1 VKSKEIARTLARQK
15 HLPQAAA
22 QDQIDE
28 LVHKILKRLK
38 QGKPVELPGL
48 GKLIPRKSR

>member
-1 VKSKEIARTLARQK
+1 MKSREIARTLARQK
-15 HLPQAAA
+15 RLPQAAA

-38 QGKPVELPGL
+38 EGKPVELPGL
-48 GKLIPRKSR
+48 GKLIPKKPR